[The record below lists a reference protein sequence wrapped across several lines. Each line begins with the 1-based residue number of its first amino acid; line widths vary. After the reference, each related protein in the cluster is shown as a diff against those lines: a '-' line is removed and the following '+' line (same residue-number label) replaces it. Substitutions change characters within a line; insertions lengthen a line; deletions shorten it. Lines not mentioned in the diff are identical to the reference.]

1 MKLSELNRLLM
12 SKYSRRGYVA
22 EITDPNNPYI
32 TKPRN
37 ITIKGLR
44 KIRVEEETR
53 EDIESGEWGGVRF
66 TLKKSEEGFYVFEL
80 YVYSSHLEDT
90 GPVLTSS
97 TLFWVIGKADVYVE
111 YKDEKVKVKTVEDPE
126 IMELVKEIEKT
137 KGKARNEKRHR
148 RIVDIFQYHEI
159 EDP

>member
-1 MKLSELNRLLM
+1 
-12 SKYSRRGYVA
+12 VA
-22 EITDPNNPYI
+22 EIIDPSNPYI

-44 KIRVEEETR
+44 KIRVEEETW
-53 EDIESGEWGGVRF
+53 EDIEGGDWGGVRF

-97 TLFWVIGKADVYVE
+97 TLFWVIGKAEIYLE
-111 YKDEKVKVKTVEDPE
+111 YDDGEKVKVKTVEDPE
-126 IMELVKEIEKT
+126 VMELVKEFEKT
-137 KGKARNEKRHR
+137 KGKARYEKRHR
-148 RIVDIFQYHEI
+148 RVVDIFQHHEI